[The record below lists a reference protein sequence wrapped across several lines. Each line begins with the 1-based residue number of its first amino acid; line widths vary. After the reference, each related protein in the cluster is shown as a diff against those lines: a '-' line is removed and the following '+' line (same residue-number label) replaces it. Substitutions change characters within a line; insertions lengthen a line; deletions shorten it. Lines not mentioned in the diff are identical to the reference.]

1 EYRTILLEIQFT
13 KEAKKILD
21 MPADIQIEFV
31 TNISRIQN
39 SASVSYLSEEELV
52 DIAKTMRSSRLV
64 NIFLNDNGE
73 ILLKGLAFCLV
84 SNKELE
90 DKIFSTF
97 DDELQIRKDA
107 TPELKRLF
115 TALKDTEKNIK
126 NKVSELLSS

>member
-1 EYRTILLEIQFT
+1 
-13 KEAKKILD
+13 
-21 MPADIQIEFV
+21 MPADIPIEFV
-31 TNISRIQN
+31 ANISRIQN
-39 SASVSYLSEEELV
+39 SASASYLSEEELV

-64 NIFLNDNGE
+64 KNFLNDNGE
-73 ILLKGLAFCLV
+73 ILLKGLASCLV

-115 TALKDTEKNIK
+115 TALKDTEKILKIK
-126 NKVSELLSS
+126 LANF